1 MESSS
6 ELFSKEQWLVK
17 ALSKAKPAAAE
28 KKLLTRRR
36 KLAER
41 HSFLRSQSSRRAV
54 DEAKQQSKCGEV
66 IKQKSHV

>member
-41 HSFLRSQSSRRAV
+41 HSFLGANHQEEPLMRPNNRV
-54 DEAKQQSKCGEV
+54 DVEK
-66 IKQKSHV
+66 